1 MTKDFKFVKGIVDG
15 TDWKLLRRQKM
26 TLINM
31 VWSDGSQDRHSLPSR
46 QVENIKEIVNWVE
59 SIQDLIVDLKYRT
72 ENEVFAGDDE

>member
-26 TLINM
+26 TLINT
-31 VWSDGSQDRHSLPSR
+31 VWSDGSQDRHSLSSR